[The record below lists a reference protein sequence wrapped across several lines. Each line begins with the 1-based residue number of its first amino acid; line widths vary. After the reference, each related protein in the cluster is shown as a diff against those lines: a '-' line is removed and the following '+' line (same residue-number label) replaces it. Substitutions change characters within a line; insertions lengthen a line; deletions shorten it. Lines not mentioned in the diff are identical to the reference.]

1 MVKKKRLLKR
11 DLLLFGETLA
21 LFRPSLSILERLEV
35 EEHQA
40 SFILAIFL
48 RKEVETVLDIEPRRL
63 GIRINRD
70 ETATSPIAVRE
81 GMLDKI
87 KNCPAD
93 AFVVVI
99 FRNGETTDFHRRI
112 GLAAFVVRNPAINPI
127 PE

>member
-1 MVKKKRLLKR
+1 MCGNAPPPKKLIS
-11 DLLLFGETLA
+11 
-21 LFRPSLSILERLEV
+21 LFRLSLGVLERLEV

-40 SFILAIFL
+40 SFILAVFL

-63 GIRINRD
+63 GIRINSN
-70 ETATSPIAVRE
+70 EPAASPIAVRE

-87 KNCPAD
+87 QNCPAD

-112 GLAAFVVRNPAINPI
+112 SLAAFIVRNPAINPI